1 MMPPLRLRLPL
12 LRGFVVAAMALA
24 ALGAGAARAADS
36 IEEARVKAVF
46 ILNFIKFT
54 GWPDGQD
61 VTTQTLT
68 LCVTGDYPL
77 AGQLNALDGR
87 NVQGRQLRLQP
98 LNATGG
104 EAACDVIFADR
115 TDAATLD
122 SLRLLANQRAT
133 LTVSDQPGFLAHGG
147 MIELK
152 IVDGRIRFDVNLA
165 AARAANLMLSSQ
177 LLQLADQVVQ

>member
-1 MMPPLRLRLPL
+1 M
-12 LRGFVVAAMALA
+12 
-24 ALGAGAARAADS
+24 
-36 IEEARVKAVF
+36 
-46 ILNFIKFT
+46 
-54 GWPDGQD
+54 
-61 VTTQTLT
+61 
-68 LCVTGDYPL
+68 
-77 AGQLNALDGR
+77 
-87 NVQGRQLRLQP
+87 QGRQLRLQP

-122 SLRLLANQRAT
+122 SLRLLTNQRAT